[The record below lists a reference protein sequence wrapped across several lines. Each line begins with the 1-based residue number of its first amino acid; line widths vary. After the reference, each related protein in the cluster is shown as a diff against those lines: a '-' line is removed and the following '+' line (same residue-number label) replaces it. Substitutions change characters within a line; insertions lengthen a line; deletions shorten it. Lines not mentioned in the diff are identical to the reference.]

1 MVNSSIYNRLFQS
14 KSNSQRGGA
23 FSIKNN
29 LLPLLR
35 EKQGFL
41 LLVFANLIVQLGIT
55 YFFFLKTN
63 LKNKKYLWPIIIAQ
77 IAIILII
84 GLIPMPSFIKWIL
97 FCIFSSIGGVLLS
110 IIKTPTNSN
119 IIQGAIFSAL
129 SIFTFMVFAGAGLI
143 AFGVNLGFKFGMILF
158 SLLLLLIIFQ
168 LVNIFFTSIN
178 GLKKI
183 FAYAGLILFSIFV
196 IYDTNTIL
204 QRNYYGDFITASMD
218 YYLDIINI
226 VMDIF
231 TINSN

>member
-1 MVNSSIYNRLFQS
+1 MVNSSIYNRLFES
-14 KSNSQRGGA
+14 ASTSQKGGA
-23 FSIKNN
+23 FSIKKN
-29 LLPLLR
+29 LLPLLK

-41 LLVFANLIVQLGIT
+41 ILVFANLIVQLGIT
-55 YFFFLKTN
+55 YYFFLKTN

-77 IAIILII
+77 FAIILII
-84 GLIPMPSFIKWIL
+84 GFIPMPSWLKWIL

-119 IIQGAIFSAL
+119 IIQGAILSAL
-129 SIFTFMVFAGAGLI
+129 SIFVFMVFAGAALI
-143 AFGVNLGFKFGMILF
+143 TFGINLGFKFGMILF
-158 SLLLLLIIFQ
+158 FLLLLLIIFQ
-168 LVNIFFTSIN
+168 LGSIFFNTIH

-183 FAYAGLILFSIFV
+183 FAYLGLVLFSIFV

-226 VMDIF
+226 IMDIF

>member
-1 MVNSSIYNRLFQS
+1 MVNSSIYNRLY
-14 KSNSQRGGA
+14 SNSIQKGGA
-23 FSIKNN
+23 YSIKKN
-29 LLPLLR
+29 LLPILK

-41 LLVFANLIVQLGIT
+41 LLVFANLILQLGIT
-55 YFFFLKTN
+55 YYVFLKTN
-63 LKNKKYLWPIIIAQ
+63 LKNKKYLWPIIIALF
-77 IAIILII
+77 AIIFII
-84 GLIPMPSFIKWIL
+84 GLVPMPSWLKFIL
-97 FCIFSSIGGVLLS
+97 FCIFSFLEGIVLSL
-110 IIKTPTNSN
+110 IKTPTNSN
-119 IIQGAIFSAL
+119 IIQGAILSAL

-178 GLKKI
+178 GLNKI

-196 IYDTNTIL
+196 IYDTNTML

-226 VMDIF
+226 VLDIY
-231 TINSN
+231 TLNSN

>member
-1 MVNSSIYNRLFQS
+1 
-14 KSNSQRGGA
+14 
-23 FSIKNN
+23 
-29 LLPLLR
+29 
-35 EKQGFL
+35 
-41 LLVFANLIVQLGIT
+41 VQLGIT
-55 YFFFLKTN
+55 YYFFLKTN

-84 GLIPMPSFIKWIL
+84 GLIPMPSFMKLIL
-97 FCIFSSIGGVLLS
+97 FCIFSSIGGILLS

-119 IIQGAIFSAL
+119 IIQGAILSAL
-129 SIFTFMVFAGAGLI
+129 SIFIFMVFVGAGLI
-143 AFGVNLGFKFGMILF
+143 AFGINLGFKFGMILF

-178 GLKKI
+178 GLNKI
-183 FAYAGLILFSIFV
+183 FAYFGLILFSIFV

-226 VMDIF
+226 IMDIF

>member
-29 LLPLLR
+29 LLPLLK

-55 YFFFLKTN
+55 YYVFLKTN
-63 LKNKKYLWPIIIAQ
+63 LKNKKYLWPIVIALF
-77 IAIILII
+77 AIIFII
-84 GLIPMPSFIKWIL
+84 TLVPMPSWLKLIL
-97 FCIFSSIGGVLLS
+97 FCVFSLLEGIVLSL
-110 IIKTPTNSN
+110 IKTPTNSN
-119 IIQGAIFSAL
+119 IIQGAILSAL

-143 AFGVNLGFKFGMILF
+143 AFGVNLGYKFGMILF

-168 LVNIFFTSIN
+168 LVNIFFTSID

-183 FAYAGLILFSIFV
+183 FAYAGLILFSVFV

>member
-1 MVNSSIYNRLFQS
+1 MVNSSIYNRLFS
-14 KSNSQRGGA
+14 TSSQQGGA
-23 FSIKNN
+23 FSIKKN
-29 LLPLLR
+29 LLPLLK

-55 YFFFLKTN
+55 YYFFLKTN

-84 GLIPMPSFIKWIL
+84 GLIPMPSFMKLIL
-97 FCIFSSIGGVLLS
+97 FCIFSSIGGILLS

-119 IIQGAIFSAL
+119 IIQGAILSAL
-129 SIFTFMVFAGAGLI
+129 SIFIFMVFVGAGLI
-143 AFGVNLGFKFGMILF
+143 AFGINLGFKFGMILF

-178 GLKKI
+178 GLNKI
-183 FAYAGLILFSIFV
+183 FAYFGLILFSIFV

-226 VMDIF
+226 IMDIF

>member
-1 MVNSSIYNRLFQS
+1 MANSSIYNRLFQS
-14 KSNSQRGGA
+14 KSYSQKGGA
-23 FSIKNN
+23 FSLKNN
-29 LLPLLR
+29 LLPLLK

-55 YFFFLKTN
+55 YYFFLKTN
-63 LKNKKYLWPIIIAQ
+63 LKNKKYLWPIFIAQ
-77 IAIILII
+77 IALILII
-84 GLIPMPSFIKWIL
+84 GLIPMPSFMKLIL

-110 IIKTPTNSN
+110 LIKTPTNSN
-119 IIQGAIFSAL
+119 IIQGAILSAL

-143 AFGVNLGFKFGMILF
+143 AFGVNLGYKFGMILF

-168 LVNIFFTSIN
+168 LVNIFFTSID

-183 FAYAGLILFSIFV
+183 FAYAGLVLFSVFV